1 MIRFP
6 GSKKTTCVWEVTTG
20 QAWCDVF
27 YNNIHMK
34 LLLLGRQDRY
44 QRSSTSIVNILNL
57 IFQPRSVC
65 FKAHTY
71 SFFHSA
77 LPVQLFLWMIF
88 YGNFVFFPCLILYLF
103 VNTNIMLL
111 CVRSILNILIFTYL
125 IPVNT
130 FLILCLLLKWQLSR

>member
-1 MIRFP
+1 MILFP

-27 YNNIHMK
+27 YNIHMK
-34 LLLLGRQDRY
+34 LLLLCRQGKDIRGV
-44 QRSSTSIVNILNL
+44 QLVVNILNL

-65 FKAHTY
+65 FKAYTH

-77 LPVQLFLWMIF
+77 MPVQLFLWMIF

-125 IPVNT
+125 ISINT
-130 FLILCLLLKWQLSR
+130 FLILCLLLKWQL